1 MIVVPRFLGGTG
13 FASAP
18 SWATIE
24 RAVAKGGLAGKA
36 VITPLDLQRVV
47 RVSEFEAV
55 TLILEARK
63 ESAQAAAELDENVD
77 EAAALL
83 SGGAGGEAE
92 AAAAAAGGAGSGDGG
107 TRGGAASALPAHVR
121 QGILDLAALVDSP
134 AAGAS
139 GDADAVSSKVAALH
153 ASLFGG
159 GGAGVGAGRELRLA
173 ETTASRSSD
182 PGGGAGSGSA
192 RI

>member
-1 MIVVPRFLGGTG
+1 V
-13 FASAP
+13 
-18 SWATIE
+18 
-24 RAVAKGGLAGKA
+24 
-36 VITPLDLQRVV
+36 
-47 RVSEFEAV
+47 
-55 TLILEARK
+55 
-63 ESAQAAAELDENVD
+63 
-77 EAAALL
+77 
-83 SGGAGGEAE
+83 
-92 AAAAAAGGAGSGDGG
+92 
-107 TRGGAASALPAHVR
+107 PAHVQ

-159 GGAGVGAGRELRLA
+159 GGGAGVGAGRELRLA